1 MIDEKQFSRRFKI
14 GFASIFLTIFSSLY
28 LLATCSEQRCVKKLE
43 NDIRVCADYNNDGQ
57 ISPDERN
64 FFLTRACEGKT
75 IYGSIIHVDPIKG
88 PYYAGTNQRARNS
101 DVLGLVEDY
110 LRSGCEST
118 GNTQTEQ
125 AKTLVN
131 RLSD

>member
-1 MIDEKQFSRRFKI
+1 MENEKKVSRKFKI
-14 GFASIFLTIFSSLY
+14 ISALAGLTLFSLLY
-28 LLATCSEQRCVKKLE
+28 LGADTSERRCVKKLE

-64 FFLTRACEGKT
+64 FFLTQACEGKT